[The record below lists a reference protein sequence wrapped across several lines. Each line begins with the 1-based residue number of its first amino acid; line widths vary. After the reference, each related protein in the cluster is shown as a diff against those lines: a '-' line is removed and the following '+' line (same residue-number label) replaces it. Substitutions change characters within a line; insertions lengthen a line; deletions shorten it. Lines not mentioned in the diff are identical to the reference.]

1 MHSFFYFCPMIRR
14 SGLFLFYILWL
25 HTGHLQAQFQEQSIN
40 IGNIG
45 VNVTNAGTI
54 GRPNVR
60 NDPQGA
66 PSMEYPLNSGVEHL
80 FEAGL
85 WIGCIQN
92 GQITVSTGAV
102 DDASGY
108 AVGKSGFEF
117 SPMPGNTV
125 ITRSS
130 LQGSEFFSTSAVS
143 HQDFIVPFTDE
154 FTVVPGSN
162 QPISNHLTPL
172 NARVRLE
179 TYAWNFPFAD
189 YFTIFHY
196 RITNNGSQPWDSVY
210 LGLWSDLVVRNV
222 NVTNDRGSAFFNK
235 GSLGYD
241 DTLSALYA
249 YDVAGDRPFTNS
261 YGALQFL
268 GVIHRNQFFHPANPF
283 TGSYRLNPNY
293 WVYNVSAPAND
304 LQRYDRMKNRGDFS
318 QAANLNSPGNR
329 VQLLSAGPLDQVQ
342 PGETAELVFAVVCA
356 PQRDDQPLD
365 TWFARTDLR
374 EHLGW
379 ARRTFNGE
387 DRNMNGQ
394 LDVGEDANG
403 NTLLDRYTLPEPPP
417 PPKVRVESGNKE
429 VTLYWSDRSENT
441 TDPITQEMDF
451 EGYRLYR
458 TSPGDDQLSN
468 LASRAVLLTQWDK
481 PGNAVGYNNGFDPI
495 RLNNPMYFAGDTTAY
510 RYSYKLGDVLNGW
523 QYMYILTAFDRG
535 NSGIGLEPLESSRS
549 TNAFRVFSGTP
560 VAAGEARSV
569 GVYPNPYRASAAWD
583 GSTSRSKK
591 IYFYNLPAEAEIT
604 VYTVGGDVVA
614 RLFHKSTS
622 DFNGS
627 TAGWYSIFGLEPD
640 QSVLPAGEHAWD
652 TLSDSKQ
659 TLSSGLYLFS
669 VMDVQTREVQKGKLV
684 IIR

>member
-1 MHSFFYFCPMIRR
+1 MMNRICFLL
-14 SGLFLFYILWL
+14 LFLLL
-25 HTGHLQAQFQEQSIN
+25 STGAVNAQFQERTIN

-45 VNVTNAGTI
+45 VHITNAGTI

-60 NDPQGA
+60 NDPQGP

-85 WIGCIQN
+85 WIGCISN
-92 GQITVSTGAV
+92 GQVTVSTGAV

-117 SPMPGNTV
+117 SPLPGTN
-125 ITRSS
+125 ILTRSS

-143 HQDFIVPFTDE
+143 HQDYIVPFTDE
-154 FTVVPGSN
+154 FTIVPGSN
-162 QPISNHLTPL
+162 QPINNHLTPL

-196 RITNNGSQPWDSVY
+196 RITNNSTQPWDSVY
-210 LGLWSDLVVRNV
+210 LGIWSDLVVRNV

-268 GVIHRNQFFHPANPF
+268 GVIQGNQFLHPANPF
-283 TGSYRLNPNY
+283 SPGFKLNPNY
-293 WVYNVSAPAND
+293 WVYNVAAPAND

-318 QAANLNSPGNR
+318 PAANLNTPGNR
-329 VQLLSAGPLDQVQ
+329 VQLISAGPLHQIE
-342 PGETAELVFAVVCA
+342 PGETVELVFAAVCA
-356 PQRDDQPLD
+356 PQKDDQPLD

-374 EHLGW
+374 KHLDW

-387 DRNMNGQ
+387 DRNMNGI
-394 LDVGEDANG
+394 LDPNEDANG
-403 NTLLDRYTLPEPPP
+403 NGLLDRYTLPEPPP
-417 PPKVRVESGNKE
+417 PPKVRIESGNNE
-429 VTLYWSDRSENT
+429 VTLYWNGGSENT
-441 TDPITQEMDF
+441 TDPITQEQDF

-458 TSPGDDQLSN
+458 TAPGDDQLSN
-468 LASRAVLLTQWDK
+468 VASRATLLSQWDK
-481 PGNAVGYNNGFDPI
+481 PGNNVGYNNGFDAI
-495 RLNNPMYFAGDTTAY
+495 RLNNPVFFPGDTTRY
-510 RYSYKLGDVLNGW
+510 QYSYKLNDVLNGW
-523 QYMYILTAFDRG
+523 QYVYILTAFDRG
-535 NSGIGLEPLESSRS
+535 NTNIGLEPLESSR
-549 TNAFRVFSGTP
+549 TANAFRVFSGTP
-560 VAAGEARSV
+560 AHEGGSKNV

-583 GSTSRSKK
+583 GNTSRSRK
-591 IYFYNLPAEAEIT
+591 IYFYNLPEEAEIS

-614 RLFHKSTS
+614 RLFHRAQSG
-622 DFNGS
+622 FNGS
-627 TAGWYSIFGLEPD
+627 TAGWYSVFGLNPD
-640 QSVLPAGEHAWD
+640 QSILPGGEHAWD
-652 TLSDSKQ
+652 VLSDSKQ
-659 TLSSGLYLFS
+659 TLSSGLYLYS
-669 VMDVQTREVQKGKLV
+669 VMNMKTREVQTGKLV